1 MSNDA
6 GAPKPYKFGYFPR
19 PDVEL
24 PFEYS
29 DVWSLGKTSGPGRLV
44 IAPSK
49 SQIDL
54 MVELCSL
61 MPEPYF
67 VLYVLVVPRS
77 DNSPGRYQSPHPLS
91 RADLAEFANRFREYF
106 ECDGR
111 HNLWVGAPDHSFLLV
126 YDRHNVIYGYGPLDV
141 FEKRLRL
148 RGIKEVD
155 DVVFPSPHAHEYN
168 SRFDADEASI
178 LEYMPWK
185 LSPLGEDDD
194 L

>member
-1 MSNDA
+1 MSNEEST
-6 GAPKPYKFGYFPR
+6 PKPYKFGYFPR
-19 PDVEL
+19 PDAEM

-29 DVWSLGKTSGPGRLV
+29 DVWCRGKTNGPDRLV
-44 IAPSK
+44 IAASK
-49 SQIDL
+49 SQIDR
-54 MVELCSL
+54 MVELCGL

-77 DNSPGRYQSPHPLS
+77 DSSPGRYQSPDPLS
-91 RADLAEFANRFREYF
+91 RADLSVFANRFREYF

-111 HNLWVGAPDHSFLLV
+111 HDLWIGAPDNSFLLV
-126 YDRHNVIYGYGPLDV
+126 YDRHNVIYAYGPLDV

-148 RGIKEVD
+148 RGMKEVA

-168 SRFDADEASI
+168 SKFDADEASI
-178 LEYMPWK
+178 LEYMSWK
-185 LSPLGEDDD
+185 FSPLQEGDE